1 MKRQPL
7 DPPPPRDPIDV
18 PALAF
23 LVLLVLAAGLMLC
36 RCVATGGVL

>member
-1 MKRQPL
+1 MARSKL
-7 DPPPPRDPIDV
+7 DPPPPRDPIDK